1 MREFV
6 VPAVVPADP
15 SANATDLLL
24 DRLRATPDLPLF
36 ALPDGSGGWKD
47 KSVREFYSEVVA
59 LAKGF
64 INAGV
69 AAGDRIGFM
78 CKTRYE
84 WTLVDFA
91 AWFAGAILVPIYETS
106 APAQI
111 HYTLDNSEATWLIVE
126 TAEHFTR
133 FDEVRGDLPAIKDV
147 WKVDLG
153 DLDKLAK
160 SGSGVSDED
169 LEARR
174 SKATGKDIATLI
186 YTSGSTG
193 MPKGCILTHS
203 NFVELVRNA
212 QVAMS
217 DVVNTKSSTLLFITT
232 AHIFARYISVLAV
245 SGGVKIGHQ
254 ADTKQLLPSLGTF
267 KPTFLLAVPRV
278 FEKVYNSAEQKAEAG
293 GKGAIFR
300 KAADTAVAFSKALDA
315 GHVPLGLKLQ
325 FGIFDRLVLSK
336 LRAAMGGRVEYA
348 VSGSA
353 PLSTR
358 LGHFYRS
365 MGIRILEGYGLT
377 ETTAPATI
385 NLTTKFKIGSV
396 GPALPGVGIRI
407 SDDGEVQVSGINVFD
422 GYWKNEEAT
431 KEAFTSDG
439 WFRTGD
445 LGAIDDEGYL
455 SIVGRQ
461 KEIIVTAGGKN
472 VAPAQLEDPIRANPI
487 VSQVVVAGDQK
498 PFVSALITLDGEML
512 PTWLANNGVEDSLS
526 LSEAAQHPVV
536 LEEVQRAVDAAN
548 ERVSR
553 AESIRKFHIL
563 PVELTEATGHLTP
576 KMSIK
581 RAVILKDFGA
591 EIDALY
597 ADAATGPLTT
607 EQ

>member
-1 MREFV
+1 VREIH

-15 SANATDLLL
+15 QANATDLLL
-24 DRLRATPDLPLF
+24 DRLRLTPDLALF

-47 KSVREFYSEVVA
+47 KSVREFYNEVVA

-64 INAGV
+64 IHAGV
-69 AAGDRIGFM
+69 APGDRIGFM

-91 AWFAGAILVPIYETS
+91 AWFAGAILVPVYETS

-111 HYTLDNSEATWLIVE
+111 QYTLDNSGATWLIVE

-133 FDEVRGDLPAIKDV
+133 FDEVRSELPAIKEV

-153 DLDKLAK
+153 DLSKLAK
-160 SGSGVSDED
+160 SGTSVSDED
-169 LEARR
+169 VEKRR
-174 SKATGKDIATLI
+174 SAAVGSDIATLI

-193 MPKGCILTHS
+193 MPKGCVLTHS

-217 DVVNTKSSTLLFITT
+217 DVVHTGASTLLFITT

-254 ADTKQLLPSLGTF
+254 ADTKQLLPSLGSF

-278 FEKVYNSAEQKAEAG
+278 FEKVYNSAEQKAESG

-300 KAADTAVAFSKALDA
+300 KAAETAVAYSKALDT

-325 FGIFDRLVLSK
+325 FALFDRLVLSK
-336 LRAAMGGRVEYA
+336 LKAALGGRVEYA

-385 NLTTKFKIGSV
+385 NLTDKFKIGTV

-407 SDDGEVQVSGINVFD
+407 DENGEVQVKGINVFD
-422 GYWKNEEAT
+422 GYWKNKEAT
-431 KEAFTSDG
+431 KETFTKDG

-445 LGAIDDEGYL
+445 LGVIDEDGYL
-455 SIVGRQ
+455 SIIGRK

-487 VSQVVVAGDQK
+487 ISQVVVAGDQK

-512 PTWLANNGVEDSLS
+512 PTWLANNGVEGELS
-526 LSEAAQHPVV
+526 LSDAARHPVV
-536 LEEVQRAVDAAN
+536 LAEVQRAVDTAN

-581 RAVILKDFGA
+581 RQVILSDFQA
-591 EIDALY
+591 EIEALY
-597 ADAATGPLTT
+597 ADAVT
-607 EQ
+607 EPISTEK